1 MSVSEIRAE
10 IDKTKDKT
18 RPKFWSFKVNNQN
31 KGELY
36 LYGIIENYSWWGDEL
51 TPKTFQAELDA
62 LGDDISELH
71 VYINSDGGDVFAGQT
86 IYSMLKRHKAQVIV
100 HIDGIAASIATVIAM
115 AGDIIHMPR
124 NASMMIHGPWT
135 YISGN
140 AEQLRKRADDLDA
153 AKEGMIAAYQEKTGI
168 DRDVL
173 LPMLAVDTWLT
184 AEKAVELG
192 FADVI
197 DEDKQINACLTDGKC
212 VINGQQMDL
221 IRKYENVPQHLLTAN
236 ASAEKEKEKANTPP
250 ETERPIRSL
259 SLYEKRIKNNNHR
272 RF

>member
-1 MSVSEIRAE
+1 MNIRAE

-18 RPKFWSFKVNNQN
+18 RPKFWSFKASNQN

-51 TPKTFQAELDA
+51 TPQGFKAELDA
-62 LGDDISELH
+62 LGDISELH
-71 VYINSDGGDVFAGQT
+71 VYINSDGGDVFAGQA
-86 IYSMLKRHKAQVIV
+86 IYSMLKRHKAKVIV

-115 AGDIIHMPR
+115 AGDVIHMPR
-124 NASMMIHGPWT
+124 NANMMIHGPST
-135 YISGN
+135 YVGGN
-140 AEQLRKRADDLDA
+140 AAKLRKMADDLDI

-168 DRDVL
+168 DRDIL
-173 LPMLAVDTWLT
+173 LPMLEVDTWLT
-184 AEKAVELG
+184 AEKAAELG

-197 DEDKQINACLTDGKC
+197 DEDKQISACVTDGKC
-212 VINGQQMDL
+212 IINGQQMDL
-221 IRKYENVPQHLLTAN
+221 IRKYENVPHNLVTPK
-236 ASAEKEKEKANTPP
+236 ASAEPEQSNTTQ
-250 ETERPIRSL
+250 ETERPKRSL